1 MAWCQLSKRG
11 YSIYFGKPFILA
23 VHCVHLEGNIP
34 HELGRLKSTRY
45 LYLGTNNLSGVIPP
59 SLHNLS
65 SVIEFVATDNHLSVN
80 FMSNMRLSS
89 PQLCKL
95 GIAMNQF
102 TGIIPDTLSNISGLE
117 LLDLGENYLTGK
129 IPDSL
134 GVLKDLYWLTLDFNS
149 LGRGMSGDLN
159 FLNSL
164 TNIRGLR
171 LINPEGNHFGG
182 VLPNFIANLS
192 TQLQQL
198 VLGENKISGN
208 IPKEIGNLINLIQFI
223 ATRNYLTGIIPT
235 SIGKL
240 QNLGELDFG

>member
-1 MAWCQLSKRG
+1 M
-11 YSIYFGKPFILA
+11 
-23 VHCVHLEGNIP
+23 
-34 HELGRLKSTRY
+34 
-45 LYLGTNNLSGVIPP
+45 IPP

-65 SVIEFVATDNHLSVN
+65 SVIEFVATDNHPSGN
-80 FMSNMRLSS
+80 FMSNMRFSS
-89 PQLCKL
+89 PQLCKF
-95 GIAMNQF
+95 GKAMNQF

-117 LLDLGENYLTGK
+117 LLDLGDNHLTGK
-129 IPDSL
+129 VPDSL
-134 GVLKDLYWLTLDFNS
+134 GVLNDLYWLTLDFNS
-149 LGRGMSGDLN
+149 SGRGMSGDLN

-164 TNIRGLR
+164 TNISGLR
-171 LINPEGNHFGG
+171 LINAEGNHFGG
-182 VLPNFIANLS
+182 VLPNSIVNLS

-240 QNLGELDFG
+240 QNLGELDFGWNRLSGLLLSTLGNLSQLFHLNMSYNNFG

>member
-1 MAWCQLSKRG
+1 
-11 YSIYFGKPFILA
+11 
-23 VHCVHLEGNIP
+23 
-34 HELGRLKSTRY
+34 
-45 LYLGTNNLSGVIPP
+45 
-59 SLHNLS
+59 
-65 SVIEFVATDNHLSVN
+65 
-80 FMSNMRLSS
+80 
-89 PQLCKL
+89 
-95 GIAMNQF
+95 
-102 TGIIPDTLSNISGLE
+102 
-117 LLDLGENYLTGK
+117 
-129 IPDSL
+129 
-134 GVLKDLYWLTLDFNS
+134 
-149 LGRGMSGDLN
+149 MSGDLN

-240 QNLGELDFG
+240 QNLGELDFGWSRLSGLLHTVHPRQLKSTEREHSYISQELPQYGNSGPQSQQVEW